1 MNIGFIGTGTM
12 GKPMAE
18 NILKSAHQLWV
29 YARNQKKVEDLVNAG
44 AQLVGSPAELAEK
57 CEFIVLSLPFDPE
70 VTEIITGENGILVN
84 AKPGTMVIDTTT
96 GTPQN
101 SIEMAAVLSKQS
113 VDYIDAPVS
122 GGVKGAI
129 DGTLTFI
136 SGGTEEAIEKATP
149 VLNLMGKAIFR
160 VGDIGTGRT
169 LKALNQII
177 SAMNTLTICE
187 TLVLGEKLGVTPEKF
202 YEVLSQSAA
211 NSYHM
216 QSKLPNFII
225 PDQFDTG
232 HRIEMMIKDL
242 EIALQIARDNN
253 VPMQL
258 SSLGTQMYRAGSS
271 SGYAKKDIS
280 AMVKYLGS
288 IVGIQK

>member
-1 MNIGFIGTGTM
+1 MNIGFIGTGVM
-12 GKPMAE
+12 GKPMAM
-18 NILKSAHQLWV
+18 NILKSGFPLIV
-29 YARNQKKVEDLVNAG
+29 YARNPKKVKELIDNG
-44 AQLVGSPAELAEK
+44 AQLANSPLELSK
-57 CEFIVLSLPFDPE
+57 VCEFIVLSLPFDPE
-70 VTEIITGENGILVN
+70 VSEIINGKNGIRSGAN
-84 AKPGTMVIDTTT
+84 RGTMIIDTTT

-101 SIEMAAVLSKQS
+101 SIEMAAILAEKGI
-113 VDYIDAPVS
+113 DYIDAPVS

-136 SGGTEEAIEKATP
+136 SGGTEKAIEKATP
-149 VLNLMGKAIFR
+149 VLNVMGSAIFR
-160 VGDIGTGRT
+160 VGDVGTGRT

-187 TLVLGEKLGVTPEKF
+187 TLVLGEKLGVTAEKF
-202 YEVLSQSAA
+202 YEVLSHCAA
-211 NSYHM
+211 NSYHL
-216 QSKLPNFII
+216 QSKMPNFII
-225 PDQFDTG
+225 PEKFDTG

-242 EIALQIARDNN
+242 DIALQIARDNN

-258 SSLGTQMYRAGSS
+258 SSLGTQMYRDGSS

-288 IVGIQK
+288 IVGV

>member
-1 MNIGFIGTGTM
+1 MKIGFIGTGTM
-12 GKPMAE
+12 GKPMAK
-18 NILKSAHQLWV
+18 NILKSNQQLCV
-29 YARNQKKVEDLVNAG
+29 YARHPGKVEDLVSIG
-44 AQLVGSPAELAEK
+44 AQSVGSPAELANQ
-57 CEFIVLSLPFDPE
+57 CEFIILSLPFDPE
-70 VTEIITGENGILVN
+70 VSEIITGKNGILMA
-84 AKPGTMVIDTTT
+84 AKSGTMVIDTTT

-101 SIEMAAVLSKQS
+101 SIEMAAVLAKQS
-113 VDYIDAPVS
+113 IDYIDAPIS
-122 GGVKGAI
+122 GGVNGAI

-136 SGGTEEAIEKATP
+136 SGGTEQAMKKATP
-149 VLNLMGKAIFR
+149 VLHLMGKAIFR
-160 VGDIGTGRT
+160 VGDIGSGRT

-187 TLVLGEKLGVTPEKF
+187 TLVLGEKLGVTPEKY
-202 YEVLSQSAA
+202 YEVLSHCAA

-225 PDQFDTG
+225 PEQFDTG

-271 SGYAKKDIS
+271 NGYAKKDIS

-288 IVGIQK
+288 IIEV